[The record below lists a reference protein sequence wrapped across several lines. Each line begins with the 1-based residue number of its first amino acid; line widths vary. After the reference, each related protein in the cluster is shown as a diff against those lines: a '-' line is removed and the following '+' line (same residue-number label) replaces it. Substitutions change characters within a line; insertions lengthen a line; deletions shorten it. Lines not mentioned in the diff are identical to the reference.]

1 MKKLIE
7 QFLKFGVV
15 GVLAF
20 LIDYG
25 VLMLLNV
32 GFGMN
37 SVVAAAIS
45 FTASVVFNY
54 LASMR
59 FVFTHRED
67 LSKTR
72 EFVLFVV
79 LSVVGLAINE
89 AVMWLGLQTV
99 GGSPFAVTATKVAA
113 TVVVMFWNFF
123 SRKRWLDAGDVAQ
136 ADQADRS

>member
-72 EFVLFVV
+72 EFVIFVV

-89 AVMWLGLQTV
+89 VVMWLGLQTV
-99 GGSPFAVTATKVAA
+99 GGSPFAVTATKVVA
-113 TVVVMFWNFF
+113 TVIVMFWNFF
-123 SRKRWLDAGDVAQ
+123 SRKRWLDAGSSPEGAQ
-136 ADQADRS
+136 S